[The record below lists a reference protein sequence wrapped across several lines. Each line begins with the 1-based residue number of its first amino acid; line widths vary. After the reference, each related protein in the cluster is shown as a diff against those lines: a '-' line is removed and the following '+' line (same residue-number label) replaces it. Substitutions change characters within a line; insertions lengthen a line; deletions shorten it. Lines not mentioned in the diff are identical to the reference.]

1 MIQAVTAAVIWGLV
15 LCLLPGARTRK
26 DHSILVAAV
35 AIATA
40 LSLNVDPIY
49 LAGDQALGGHNLL
62 DLLANILMVVGIYFL
77 SQAILRAA
85 ELNDAPVRRD
95 RRGLLILGLVSLG
108 LVLAFLRIEAPA
120 SSTKFMLDYG
130 EQPAAA
136 LYSAIQF
143 VYIGVVVGVTG
154 YVCFRFR
161 RRMAAS
167 YFRVAFTLIG
177 IGCSLALVVV
187 LAVLGM
193 DVANLLRRPVDHAA
207 VGAYLRHQFC
217 RGDVVPVCWT
227 CPATS
232 SAPDRSANAT
242 EDSIWLATGP
252 HIHLGKSDSYPQG
265 WTPGDAHWSHRAGR
279 PRDAEAASDARRD
292 RGCSPDGSR
301 RC

>member
-15 LCLLPGARTRK
+15 LCLLPGLRTRK

-40 LSLNVDPIY
+40 LTLNVDPIY
-49 LAGDQALGGHNLL
+49 LAGDQALGSHNLL

-85 ELNDAPVRRD
+85 ELTDAPLRRD
-95 RRGLLILGLVSLG
+95 RRGLLILGLVTVG
-108 LVLAFLRIEAPA
+108 LVLAFLGIEAPA
-120 SSTKFMLDYG
+120 SSTKFMSDYG
-130 EQPAAA
+130 DQPAAA

-154 YVCFRFR
+154 YVLQIPTADGRFLLPCRLHPHWPRLPPGSR
-161 RRMAAS
+161 RS
-167 YFRVAFTLIG
+167 VL
-177 IGCSLALVVV
+177 SL
-187 LAVLGM
+187 GSGPCPSS
-193 DVANLLRRPVDHAA
+193 RRPVDHAA
-207 VGAYLRHQFC
+207 VGGYIRHQFC

-227 CPATS
+227 GPATS

-242 EDSIWLATGP
+242 EDSIRLAPGP
-252 HIHLGKSDSYPQG
+252 HIHLGESYSYPQG
-265 WTPGDAHWSHRAGR
+265 WTPGDAHWCHRAGR
-279 PRDAEAASDARRD
+279 PRDAEAPSDARRN

-301 RC
+301 CC